1 MKNKNLWL
9 TILSVALICCLAVAV
24 TACKA
29 TDFTIQFIV
38 DDVDYATLSTSG
50 QEVIRMPQ
58 NPAKDGYTF
67 DGWYWDV
74 GTWQRPF
81 TANSLLNEPL
91 TSNMS
96 VYAKFTEIHNHILT
110 LQPAVKADC
119 EHVGNEAYYTCT
131 CGKMFAD
138 AQATVELTAVPT
150 INKTE
155 HTPTDWIV
163 DSKATCTA
171 DGSKHIE
178 CAVCHTTLQTQAI
191 PSNGHTPEKEWIID
205 KTATCT
211 VEGSKHLECSVCH
224 ATLQTSVIPA
234 TGHSYS
240 TAWSKDERGHWHV
253 ATCEHT
259 TETTAIEPHTYDSN
273 YKCKVCGYQDVS
285 LHGTEIATDVFTV
298 DGETLYAKTPNSQT
312 TFSFINAI
320 QVADDATFVVATD
333 LAASNVIRTKT
344 VSLKIG
350 DNTYYILV
358 ENGNDIKL
366 YTVTLRRRPIY
377 TITFVTNGGTACA
390 TQQIEED
397 SLATKPTTS
406 KTGYTFANWDYDFA
420 TPVIQNTTIT
430 ASWTANEYTVTYDVN
445 GGVLADT
452 QYTATYDSAY
462 TLAVPTR
469 EGHTFQGWYVDDT
482 QITYANGQSVADWA
496 YTEDKT
502 ATAKWVINSYTL
514 TITNPNS
521 NAGTVAG
528 TGTYVYDSEV
538 TVTAQLYLGYEFLG
552 WYNDEQVLST
562 SQTYTFNMLSKNITL
577 TAKYDV
583 AEEMSNYVFS
593 STTKTC
599 QIKGVKDTTI
609 IRAEIPN
616 YVTGISNM
624 AFSSCSLLSDIYIND
639 ISKWCSIDFEGHG
652 ASPFYWHANNL
663 YLNGQLVENLEIPQG
678 TTHINAY
685 SFLQCNSITS
695 VTIPDSVES
704 VGAMA
709 FCRCRNLAA
718 INWNAIWVSDATRY
732 ADIFCESG
740 RNMVVNFGNDVERI
754 PSYLFSKGQY
764 SNAPSIESVTIGKSV
779 RSIGDHAFDG
789 CNISEIKWGAI
800 SVADFTEKSNVFE
813 NASPSGL
820 TIIFSDDVKIIP
832 AYLFYVG
839 KNDSGSFYYF
849 NTSNR
854 PIVKNVVM
862 GKGIKSIGKAAFY
875 GCSNMTSLI
884 IPDSVTSIGDSAFRG
899 CSSLTSITIGNSI
912 TSISFSAFY
921 SCGSLK
927 NVYYNGGE
935 DHWKNITIDSNNSCL
950 TRATRY
956 YYSETEPELNV
967 DGTVYDGNYWHY
979 NDNHEA
985 VVWEYKKE
993 NN

>member
-1 MKNKNLWL
+1 MKNKNLRL

-67 DGWYWDV
+67 DGWYWV

-96 VYAKFTEIHNHILT
+96 VYAKFSIIHNHILT

-119 EHVGNEAYYTCT
+119 EHVGNDAYYTCT
-131 CGKMFAD
+131 CGKLFAD

-163 DSKATCTA
+163 DSKATCTEN
-171 DGSKHIE
+171 GSKHIE
-178 CAVCHTTLQTQAI
+178 CSVCHTTLQTQAI

-205 KTATCT
+205 KTAMCT
-211 VEGSKHLECSVCH
+211 IEGSKHLECSVCH
-224 ATLQTSVIPA
+224 VTLQTDIIPA

-240 TAWSKDERGHWHV
+240 TAWSKDEHGHWHV

-273 YKCKVCGYQDVS
+273 YKCKICGYQDTS

-469 EGHTFQGWYVDDT
+469 EGHTFRGWYVDDT

-521 NAGTVAG
+521 NAGTVTG
-528 TGTYVYDSEV
+528 DGTYVYDSEV
-538 TVTAQLYLGYEFLG
+538 TVTASEPNLGYEWLG
-552 WYNDEQVLST
+552 WYDGEELLTTELTYNLNMPTNDLK
-562 SQTYTFNMLSKNITL
+562 F
-577 TAKYDV
+577 TANY
-583 AEEMSNYVFS
+583 ELRSEMSNFNFT
-593 STTKTC
+593 STNASC
-599 QIKGVKDTTI
+599 I
-609 IRAEIPN
+609 IRGLKDKYVTEIIVPN
-616 YVTGISNM
+616 YVT
-624 AFSSCSLLSDIYIND
+624 
-639 ISKWCSIDFEGHG
+639 
-652 ASPFYWHANNL
+652 
-663 YLNGQLVENLEIPQG
+663 
-678 TTHINAY
+678 
-685 SFLQCNSITS
+685 
-695 VTIPDSVES
+695 
-704 VGAMA
+704 
-709 FCRCRNLAA
+709 
-718 INWNAIWVSDATRY
+718 
-732 ADIFCESG
+732 
-740 RNMVVNFGNDVERI
+740 
-754 PSYLFSKGQY
+754 
-764 SNAPSIESVTIGKSV
+764 
-779 RSIGDHAFDG
+779 
-789 CNISEIKWGAI
+789 
-800 SVADFTEKSNVFE
+800 
-813 NASPSGL
+813 
-820 TIIFSDDVKIIP
+820 
-832 AYLFYVG
+832 
-839 KNDSGSFYYF
+839 
-849 NTSNR
+849 
-854 PIVKNVVM
+854 
-862 GKGIKSIGKAAFY
+862 SIGKGAF
-875 GCSNMTSLI
+875 
-884 IPDSVTSIGDSAFRG
+884 A
-899 CSSLTSITIGNSI
+899 
-912 TSISFSAFY
+912 
-921 SCGSLK
+921 
-927 NVYYNGGE
+927 
-935 DHWKNITIDSNNSCL
+935 
-950 TRATRY
+950 
-956 YYSETEPELNV
+956 
-967 DGTVYDGNYWHY
+967 
-979 NDNHEA
+979 
-985 VVWEYKKE
+985 
-993 NN
+993 